1 MGENGITTANDYRRA
16 SEAYHGL
23 QRVTLPSG
31 GVFLL
36 RRPSLAY
43 RLTHLASY
51 QSVATRGQQ
60 GGIWNPDSPAEQQ
73 KLVEFYYAVLC
84 EVCVSPR
91 VSLDAPRNVAQGSL
105 SNPAVVQE
113 LEKTQGCKSNPA
125 LHPEEIQA
133 RDAFWI
139 ARWAGGE
146 VDAAGTD
153 LAEFRKREY
162 GADSVPG
169 SGSADVELPPVGAAG
184 PNGENSGSQTGNSKM
199 ETENWRERFVAKFD
213 AGGTT

>member
-1 MGENGITTANDYRRA
+1 MSENGITRAADYRRA
-16 SEAYHGL
+16 SDAYHGL

-31 GVFLL
+31 AVFVL

-43 RLTHLASY
+43 RLTHLKAY
-51 QSVATRGQQ
+51 QSIAARAQAQTSAPTDIAGQQ
-60 GGIWNPDSPAEQQ
+60 Q
-73 KLVEFYYAVLC
+73 LVDFYYGVLC

-91 VSLDAPRNVAQGSL
+91 VSMDAGHGQDGRPTDV
-105 SNPAVVQE
+105 
-113 LEKTQGCKSNPA
+113 
-125 LHPEEIQA
+125 LHPEQIQA

-146 VDAAGTD
+146 VDAAGAD

-169 SGSADVELPPVGAAG
+169 SSSADVELPPVGFAG
-184 PNGENSGSQTGNSKM
+184 PNGGNSGSETGNSKL
-199 ETENWRERFVAKFD
+199 ETGNWRERFVAKLD